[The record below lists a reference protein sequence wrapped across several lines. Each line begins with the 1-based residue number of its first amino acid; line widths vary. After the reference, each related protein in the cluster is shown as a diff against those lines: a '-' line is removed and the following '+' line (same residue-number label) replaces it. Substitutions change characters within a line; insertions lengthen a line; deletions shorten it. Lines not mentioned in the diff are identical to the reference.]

1 MRTESQVSPSDR
13 AMVVYYA
20 REIAVLEERLRHTG
34 PGREQRTAIMARIAD
49 LHDKRLKAI
58 ERVTTW

>member
-20 REIAVLEERLRHTG
+20 REIAVLEARLRCAGSNAERSMIVT
-34 PGREQRTAIMARIAD
+34 QIAK
-49 LHDKRLKAI
+49 LHHKRLMAI
-58 ERVTTW
+58 DRVTTW